1 MGDLHQRKS
10 YGFELIMFSQYLQIN
25 TMGMDMAVSAILL
38 FAAIAVMV
46 SIHVC
51 MVERA
56 FRRGGFD
63 NPADIVG
70 RLSGSRRPN
79 MSSDDIGKLSSFD
92 YKLEE
97 KRRKSSHMECTICLE
112 SFKEGE
118 MCRLLPNCQ
127 HSFHAQCID
136 SWLLKAAI
144 CPVCRADAN
153 LVNTEEQSR
162 NPGEVGVDSV

>member
-1 MGDLHQRKS
+1 MVTIRVCVVARA
-10 YGFELIMFSQYLQIN
+10 N
-25 TMGMDMAVSAILL
+25 T
-38 FAAIAVMV
+38 
-46 SIHVC
+46 
-51 MVERA
+51 
-56 FRRGGFD
+56 
-63 NPADIVG
+63 VG
-70 RLSGSRRPN
+70 RLSSSRRPN
-79 MSSDDIGKLSSFD
+79 MSSEDIGKLPSFD

-97 KRRKSSHMECTICLE
+97 KRRKSSHIECAICLE

-162 NPGEVGVDSV
+162 NPGEVRVDSV